1 MLSDQEFISK
11 VINGFKQFDSYIDNW
26 CTLVRAADLT
36 IIYSSPL
43 YNKVFKC
50 DDSIIGQQAF
60 IVTNDKH
67 FAEQNEFDKEKI
79 IKQRQKIRTLAVTEY
94 HGIVQPFSLEKS
106 PLINPDTNNVVGIY
120 CYYEKLSFSSLQL
133 QILRSLD
140 IYKYSYDVDIAK
152 YKLTQREKEAIFLF
166 LAGLGSEDIAS
177 ILAIVEGHNISKSAI
192 DSLFR
197 NQLFVK
203 FEVYSRKALFDK
215 LLNLGFDHY
224 IPQSLLTKVE
234 LTIPELIT
242 Y

>member
-1 MLSDQEFISK
+1 MLSDKEFIDK
-11 VINGFKQFDSYIDNW
+11 IINGFRQFDNYIDNW
-26 CTLVRAADLT
+26 CTLVRAADLN

-43 YNKVFKC
+43 YNKVFNC
-50 DDSIIGQQAF
+50 DSSIIGQQAF
-60 IVTNDKH
+60 IVTNEKH

-94 HGIVQPFSLEKS
+94 NGIVQPFSLEKT
-106 PLINPDTNNVVGIY
+106 PIINPDTDNVVGIY

-140 IYKYSYDVDIAK
+140 IYKYSYHIDIAK
-152 YKLTQREKEAIFLF
+152 YRLTQREKEAIFLF

-177 ILAIVEGHNISKSAI
+177 ILAKVEGHNISKSAI

-215 LLNLGFDHY
+215 FLHLGFDHY
-224 IPQSLLTKVE
+224 IPQTLLTKVE

>member
-1 MLSDQEFISK
+1 MSLIK
-11 VINGFKQFDSYIDNW
+11 
-26 CTLVRAADLT
+26 
-36 IIYSSPL
+36 
-43 YNKVFKC
+43 
-50 DDSIIGQQAF
+50 
-60 IVTNDKH
+60 
-67 FAEQNEFDKEKI
+67 KI

-94 HGIVQPFSLEKS
+94 HGTVQPFSLEKS